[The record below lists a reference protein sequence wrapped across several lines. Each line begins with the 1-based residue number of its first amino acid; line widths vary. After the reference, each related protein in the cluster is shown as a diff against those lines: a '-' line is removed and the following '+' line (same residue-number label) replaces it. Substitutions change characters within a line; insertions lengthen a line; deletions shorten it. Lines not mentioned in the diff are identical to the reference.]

1 LIHNGPRGK
10 IIDEVNP
17 GMINDYVEVMKK
29 APLFRDI
36 ASDDLKAML
45 GCLKP
50 VYKSYRRHEFITLAG
65 EPFTGIGLL
74 LEGEASISKETLAG
88 DRVVLNLIVPGDMFG
103 EIIAFSGESVWP
115 ANVQALEESMAMFLP
130 REGIV
135 SPCMRTCPFHRT
147 LIQNLLMIVSDRA
160 LMLNKKLEY
169 LTIRSMRGRICAFLL
184 DQYKKRGTT
193 TFTLD
198 MNRNEMAD
206 FLNVSR
212 PSMSREL
219 GRMREDGLI
228 DFHLSTVRILD
239 LEAMMQALAV

>member
-1 LIHNGPRGK
+1 MLN
-10 IIDEVNP
+10 N
-17 GMINDYVEVMKK
+17 YVEVIKK

-36 ASDDLKAML
+36 ASDELKAML

-50 VYKSYRRHEFITLAG
+50 VVKSYKRHEFITITG
-65 EPFTGIGLL
+65 EPFSGIGLL
-74 LEGEASISKETLAG
+74 LEGEASISKETQGG
-88 DRVVLNLIVPGDMFG
+88 DRVVLSLIQPGDMFG
-103 EIIAFSGESVWP
+103 EIIAFSGESMWP
-115 ANVQALEESMAMFLP
+115 ANVQALEECRALFIP

-135 SPCMRTCPFHRT
+135 SPCMKTCPWHRT
-147 LIQNLLMIVSDRA
+147 LVQNLLMIVSDRA

-184 DQYKKRGTT
+184 DQYKKRGTS

-219 GRMREDGLI
+219 GRMRDEGLI
-228 DFHLSTVRILD
+228 DFHLSTVRILNST
-239 LEAMMQALAV
+239 AMIKALAD